1 MKVSGTRRARNA
13 SAKGRNLFQVRNIRW
28 SYRIRGS
35 VARIQINTIDR
46 NNALNARNR
55 LKNGDV
61 NDEEK
66 NTAVNILM
74 ARILVYSAI
83 KIKANR
89 PLLYST
95 LNPETSSDSPSAK
108 SNGVRFVSARQEINH
123 INAIGGIKNI
133 IHEY

>member
-1 MKVSGTRRARNA
+1 MRN
-13 SAKGRNLFQVRNIRW
+13 GN
-28 SYRIRGS
+28 
-35 VARIQINTIDR
+35 
-46 NNALNARNR
+46 
-55 LKNGDV
+55 V

-83 KIKANR
+83 KIRANR

-133 IHEY
+133 THEY